1 MHAPPDAKQP
11 PWLEISVE
19 VAGIDAEVAA
29 DLFRQACSGGVAIQP
44 ASRFDPAS
52 DAYVVDGDAPAVV
65 TGYLPAGPDSVRTR
79 RSLRLALHM
88 APLQTPPR
96 WRRARRLREES
107 WRDSWKKHF
116 GVQRIGRALVVKP
129 SWTQYSL
136 KGGEIVIEIDPGM
149 AFGTGQHPTT
159 AMCLRALEER
169 VRPGSTVLDLGCGS
183 GILAIAAAKLGAT
196 RILALDID
204 PNAVSAARQN
214 AAANGVA
221 HTVEVREGTLPVDPA
236 AAREPPR
243 VRLSGAP
250 RLAKATTA
258 GTARTTDPTPATQPD
273 IFDIIVANIS
283 GLTLERLAPALSAS
297 LVPGGLL
304 ISSGFLDDAV
314 SGLRK
319 VYEAAGLVA
328 EPVME
333 DGVWRAV
340 FAHKQ

>member
-1 MHAPPDAKQP
+1 MPPDEKP
-11 PWLEISVE
+11 PALFEISVE

-29 DLFRQACSGGVAIQP
+29 DVFRQACSGGVAIQP
-44 ASRFDPAS
+44 ASRFDAAS

-65 TGYLPAGPDSVRTR
+65 TGYLPAGPDSERTR
-79 RSLRLALHM
+79 RSLRLALSM

-129 SWTQYSL
+129 SWTQYRL

-169 VRPGSTVLDLGCGS
+169 VCPGDAILDVGCGS

-196 RILALDID
+196 RVLALDID
-204 PNAVSAARQN
+204 PNAVRAARQN

-221 HTVEVREGTLPVDPA
+221 HSVEVREGTVVPESP
-236 AAREPPR
+236 E

-250 RLAKATTA
+250 RMAKATLA
-258 GTARTTDPTPATQPD
+258 GTAQASDPIPTTQPD

-283 GLTLERLAPALSAS
+283 GLTLARLGPALAAS
-297 LVPGGLL
+297 LAPGGLL
-304 ISSGFLDDAV
+304 ITSGFLEDAV

-319 VYEAAGLVA
+319 AYKAAGLIP
-328 EPVME
+328 EPIIE
-333 DGVWRAV
+333 DGVWRTIIAL
-340 FAHKQ
+340 KT